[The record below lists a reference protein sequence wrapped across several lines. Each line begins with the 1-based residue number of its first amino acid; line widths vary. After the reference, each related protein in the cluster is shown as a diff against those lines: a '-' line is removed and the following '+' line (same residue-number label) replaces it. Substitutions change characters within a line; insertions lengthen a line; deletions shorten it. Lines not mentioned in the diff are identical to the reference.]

1 MSSVSDPV
9 LSNIVDN
16 ESCILEQVTL
26 GPREGARVPLGIY
39 EVDMPEPDFHVG
51 CSHGDLKNSDI
62 EAALERIDK
71 DDEYQLVYF
80 FQNFTDKTYNII
92 VRELC
97 T

>member
-1 MSSVSDPV
+1 MGSTSSTEIGST
-9 LSNIVDN
+9 VDG
-16 ESCILEQVTL
+16 EACILEQVTL
-26 GPREGARVPLGIY
+26 GPREGVRVPLGIY
-39 EVDMPEPDFHVG
+39 EADMPEPDFHVG
-51 CSHGDLKNSDI
+51 CNHGELNTSDI

-97 T
+97 M